1 MFILFYTNN
10 TLLIIKNS
18 KIFIMDKIRNYFE
31 LNKESAGYSKLYLE
45 GSIRN
50 IKLENRIKY
59 YNLS

>member
-1 MFILFYTNN
+1 
-10 TLLIIKNS
+10 
-18 KIFIMDKIRNYFE
+18 MDKIRNYFE